1 MEPKCSWGQPS
12 FHLVRSLK
20 QLSYG
25 QAVFIFIP
33 CVCVCWT
40 VKYNRSF
47 RVCYDLMDRDQNI
60 MELIVDLDSL
70 VKWATSIADDKL
82 SLLYMYILTFER
94 LLIIKGKR

>member
-1 MEPKCSWGQPS
+1 MDGAKMLSGSAIISFSQKSETIVLWPS
-12 FHLVRSLK
+12 CIYFYPL
-20 QLSYG
+20 
-25 QAVFIFIP
+25 
-33 CVCVCWT
+33 CVCWT

-47 RVCYDLMDRDQNI
+47 RVCYDLKDRDQNI

-70 VKWATSIADDKL
+70 VKSATSIADDKL

>member
-1 MEPKCSWGQPS
+1 MLLGSAIISFSQKSETIVLWPS
-12 FHLVRSLK
+12 CIYFYPL
-20 QLSYG
+20 
-25 QAVFIFIP
+25 

-47 RVCYDLMDRDQNI
+47 RVCYDLKDRDQNI

-70 VKWATSIADDKL
+70 VKRATSMADDKW
-82 SLLYMYILTFER
+82 SVLYMYILTFER